1 MRAERKAQGCLPLF
15 TISNIEFIHTG
26 GTGMYIE
33 TKSID
38 ELLGLVKKNGF
49 SSTIAGEIKKE
60 MEQSKETY
68 NSLICSRR
76 ITGDEEHLL
85 AVIVTDYYLAFLERL
100 RKMIP
105 YDAMG
110 DQSNISLMV
119 LQEFNRKDIVERI
132 YALSGVDQPIN
143 TVKLKL
149 EIQKFKNIQL
159 EPQSIVLYMDILKGQ
174 VAIW

>member
-1 MRAERKAQGCLPLF
+1 
-15 TISNIEFIHTG
+15 
-26 GTGMYIE
+26 MYIE

-38 ELLGLVKKNGF
+38 ELLVLVKKNGY
-49 SSTIAGEIKKE
+49 SSTVAGEIKKE

-76 ITGDEEHLL
+76 ITGDEDHLL

-100 RKMIP
+100 RKMMP

-110 DQSNISLMV
+110 DQISITLMV
-119 LQEFNRKDIVERI
+119 LQEFNREDIEERI
-132 YALSGVDQPIN
+132 YALSGVNQPIN
-143 TVKLKL
+143 TVKLKQ
-149 EIQKFKNIQL
+149 EIQKFKTVQL
-159 EPQSIVLYMDILKGQ
+159 EPQGIVLYMDILKGQ

>member
-1 MRAERKAQGCLPLF
+1 
-15 TISNIEFIHTG
+15 
-26 GTGMYIE
+26 MYIE

-38 ELLGLVKKNGF
+38 ELLGLLKKNGY
-49 SSTIAGEIKKE
+49 SSTVAGEIKKE

-76 ITGDEEHLL
+76 TTEEDDHLL
-85 AVIVTDYYLAFLERL
+85 AVIVTDYYLACLEQL

-110 DQSNISLMV
+110 DQISISLMV

-132 YALSGVDQPIN
+132 YALSGVAQPIN
-143 TVKLKL
+143 MVKLKQ
-149 EIQKFKNIQL
+149 EIQKFKTVQL
-159 EPQSIVLYMDILKGQ
+159 EPKGIVLYMDILKGQ

>member
-1 MRAERKAQGCLPLF
+1 
-15 TISNIEFIHTG
+15 
-26 GTGMYIE
+26 MYIE

-38 ELLGLVKKNGF
+38 ELLGLVKRNGY
-49 SSTIAGEIKKE
+49 SSTVAGEIKKE

-76 ITGDEEHLL
+76 ITGDEDHLL

-100 RKMIP
+100 RKMMP

-110 DQSNISLMV
+110 DQISITLMV
-119 LQEFNRKDIVERI
+119 LQEFNREDIEERI
-132 YALSGVDQPIN
+132 YALSGVNQPIN
-143 TVKLKL
+143 TVKLKQ
-149 EIQKFKNIQL
+149 EIQKFKTVQL
-159 EPQSIVLYMDILKGQ
+159 EPKGIVLYMDILKGQ